1 MSLLQSFLSL
11 EGHPFPGMEHQQG
24 GTKLTALTVM
34 TGSLVWGF
42 SRLAPGSGALEC
54 VWPYADEGFFLLLVL
69 SPGGKQVSAVRPD
82 RGRAGNLGE
91 PRNCNVRELFHTLSE
106 GTDIGQLPKGAG
118 ECCKQHTL
126 TNINIYTLSY
136 QLYP

>member
-1 MSLLQSFLSL
+1 MSLYQSFLCV
-11 EGHPFPGMEHQQG
+11 EGHASPGMKHQQG
-24 GTKLTALTVM
+24 RTKLTALMVM

-42 SRLAPGSGALEC
+42 SRLASSSGALEC
-54 VWPYADEGFFLLLVL
+54 VQPYAGEGFFLLLVL
-69 SPGGKQVSAVRPD
+69 SPEGKRVSAV

-91 PRNCNVRELFHTLSE
+91 PRNCKVRELFHTPSE
-106 GTDIGQLPKGAG
+106 GTDIGQLPKEAG